1 MALWSLL
8 LAEITWEREGER
20 ALAPSEDCCCDFNLK
35 KKKKSRSGVELSLIF
50 ASLCGIWICFSA
62 SDRPAV
68 LSSSYFCFGAL
79 SLLHVQW
86 QQREN
91 VVPRRCPRR
100 CVSLSCN
107 ASAILNNFSTHLSG
121 APFAKKLWGVGGAQ
135 MQMSNLLRWHKVS
148 EGDKCHTEIKWFLEK
163 TAKSYPTSSL

>member
-1 MALWSLL
+1 MITAFGWDYVRERGRAGTGTFRGLL
-8 LAEITWEREGER
+8 LW
-20 ALAPSEDCCCDFNLK
+20 FQF

-91 VVPRRCPRR
+91 VVSRRCPQR

-107 ASAILNNFSTHLSG
+107 ASAIVH
-121 APFAKKLWGVGGAQ
+121 
-135 MQMSNLLRWHKVS
+135 S
-148 EGDKCHTEIKWFLEK
+148 EQFFPPISQGRRLQ
-163 TAKSYPTSSL
+163 KSYGGWEGHRCKCLICWGDLRSLRGINVTLRLNDS